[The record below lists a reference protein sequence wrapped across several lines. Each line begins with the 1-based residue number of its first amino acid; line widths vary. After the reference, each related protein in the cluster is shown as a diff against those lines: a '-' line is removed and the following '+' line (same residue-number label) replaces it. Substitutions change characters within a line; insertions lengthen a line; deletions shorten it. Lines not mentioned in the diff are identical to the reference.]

1 MNFTED
7 GYKVLHDVQKK
18 CNELNQKIDSI
29 IRIMEIMTVYMQYSN
44 KMADMPESPDM
55 SAMADI
61 LSKMTGMQNTDDGPS
76 MESMFRDFQEA
87 LKDGSP
93 PPPMPEGSETMN
105 PIDFQKIMNA
115 AKNSNQQMSQE
126 EFDQLFDTLK
136 QGKSPE
142 EVARMEQMVQLAK
155 SFMK

>member
-7 GYKVLHDVQKK
+7 SYKLLYDVQKK

-29 IRIMEIMTVYMQYSN
+29 IRIMEMLTTYMQYSS
-44 KMADMPESPDM
+44 MMPDM
-55 SAMADI
+55 SDLFHMFH
-61 LSKMTGMQNTDDGPS
+61 MQNQSGEGTDPDP
-76 MESMFRDFQEA
+76 F
-87 LKDGSP
+87 SP
-93 PPPMPEGSETMN
+93 PP
-105 PIDFQKIMNA
+105 MNA

-126 EFDQLFDTLK
+126 EFNQIFETLK

-155 SFMK
+155 SFMQ

>member
-7 GYKVLHDVQKK
+7 GYKLLHDVQKK
-18 CNELNQKIDSI
+18 CNELNRKIDSI
-29 IRIMEIMTVYMQYSN
+29 IRIMEMMTAYMQYSN
-44 KMADMPESPDM
+44 MMSNMSDFPD
-55 SAMADI
+55 I
-61 LSKMTGMQNTDDGPS
+61 QNMQNMWNTQKQSDKEDNP
-76 MESMFRDFQEA
+76 EA
-87 LKDGSP
+87 FSP
-93 PPPMPEGSETMN
+93 PPMTEGSEDMN
-105 PIDFQKIMNA
+105 PNDFQKMMNA

-126 EFDQLFDTLK
+126 EFNQIFDTLK

>member
-7 GYKVLHDVQKK
+7 SYKLLHDVQKK

-29 IRIMEIMTVYMQYSN
+29 IRIMEMLTAYMQYSN
-44 KMADMPESPDM
+44 MM
-55 SAMADI
+55 SN
-61 LSKMTGMQNTDDGPS
+61 MQN
-76 MESMFRDFQEA
+76 ERDAEDNPEA
-87 LKDGSP
+87 FS
-93 PPPMPEGSETMN
+93 PPPMPERGDSMN
-105 PIDFQKIMNA
+105 PNDFQKIMNA

-126 EFDQLFDTLK
+126 EFNQIFETLK